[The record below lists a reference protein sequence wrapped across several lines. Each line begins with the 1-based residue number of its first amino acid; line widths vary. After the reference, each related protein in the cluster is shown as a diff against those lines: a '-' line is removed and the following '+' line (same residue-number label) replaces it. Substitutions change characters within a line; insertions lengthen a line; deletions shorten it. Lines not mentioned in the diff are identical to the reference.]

1 MTRAQFIAELAHRLR
16 RLDPQRRDA
25 ILSDYQGHFDEGA
38 AAGRTE
44 QDIAA
49 SLGTPAL
56 LAAELSIE
64 AFEARGAAAEPR
76 SVMRTTFALIA
87 LVVLESAAWLPL
99 VVGVLLV
106 LVATAGGV
114 VAIAYGVVTLALDSF
129 DSPLGGFAAVLLRAL
144 AYLSAGV
151 AALALARAGV
161 LLLARFFVRRH
172 RHHRRVLRPSPEVS
186 P

>member
-1 MTRAQFIAELAHRLR
+1 MTRAQFIADLAHRLR

-38 AAGRTE
+38 AAGRSE
-44 QDIAA
+44 QEIAT
-49 SLGTPAL
+49 SLGSPAR

-64 AFEARGAAAEPR
+64 AFDARGAVAEPR
-76 SVMRTTFALIA
+76 SVVRTTFALIA
-87 LVVLESAAWLPL
+87 LVLMEGAAWLPL
-99 VVGVLLV
+99 VVGVLVV
-106 LVATAGGV
+106 LVAIAGGV
-114 VAIAYGVVTLALDSF
+114 VAIAYGAVTLALDPF
-129 DSPLGGFAAVLLRAL
+129 DSPLGGLAAVLLRAL

-172 RHHRRVLRPSPEVS
+172 RHQRRVLRPSTEVS